1 MEEGSKDHEAL
12 QKMKDISKKVINDE
26 GGYDIHQK
34 KKVRIIDH
42 FVLVRNVRMKKETEL
57 STK

>member
-1 MEEGSKDHEAL
+1 
-12 QKMKDISKKVINDE
+12 MKDISKKVINDE